1 VELEDVEL
9 KDEENVVD
17 VKENVGKLVLV
28 KVNV

>member
-1 VELEDVEL
+1 VEL